1 MQKKMDAIKNIQS
14 QNKMEVNTHSSQQ
27 ATMDKEYNRKL
38 DELAL
43 ALAENAIS
51 AAIKTVEEAENP
63 VKNIKWITHGEF
75 TVETGRTQIEEFIS
89 TWEFQ
94 DCWVHYTEFVR
105 REDLVHTFH
114 YIYCVRW
121 SVATARR
128 PMARVTAAVHF
139 IIKIVKSKPA
149 DSPID
154 VFYVFEAHTLIHR
167 PGTTRFRE
175 KWLRDIIDA
184 KHVLMESITF

>member
-1 MQKKMDAIKNIQS
+1 
-14 QNKMEVNTHSSQQ
+14 
-27 ATMDKEYNRKL
+27 MDKEYNRKL

-51 AAIKTVEEAENP
+51 AATKTVEEAENP

-89 TWEFQ
+89 
-94 DCWVHYTEFVR
+94 
-105 REDLVHTFH
+105 
-114 YIYCVRW
+114 
-121 SVATARR
+121 
-128 PMARVTAAVHF
+128 
-139 IIKIVKSKPA
+139 

-175 KWLRDIIDA
+175 KWLRDITDA